1 MKVMSSNDRW
11 NWQMKAS
18 ASPRC
23 PTRSV
28 GQALPPAN
36 RWFLAALCLSLSG
49 CVVGPK
55 YHAPSTAQAPP
66 AYKELNPPPNQPA
79 PLAEP
84 AADPT
89 LGGLGDWKVASP
101 QDALPHGK
109 WWEIYHDAELNT
121 LENQLNIDNQNIKQ
135 FFENFMAARALV
147 REARSQFFPTAT
159 VGASYSRS
167 RGSANL
173 GNNIGSTGTTSG
185 KGSTGL
191 IEFPLDVSW
200 EPDLWGRV
208 RNMVRQAQYTAQVS
222 AADLE
227 NERLTEQ
234 ASLATFFFE
243 LRGQDALRQILDAT
257 VAQDQKALEL
267 TQSQYD
273 LGLTDRIAVVQA
285 ETTLQSAQ
293 AQATNLGVARA
304 QFEHAIALLV
314 GKAASDFSLPVK
326 PVLTTPPPIPV
337 GLPSELLERRPDI
350 AAAERTMAAA
360 NAQIGVA
367 TAAFY
372 PNLSIS
378 ASAGF
383 ESSAWKKIF
392 SWPSRF
398 WSVGPSVSETI
409 FDAGLRRATVNQ
421 FVAVYNADLA
431 AYRQTVLAG
440 FQQVEDALAAV
451 RILTQQIQQQH
462 QAVESARVALDLE
475 LKRYET
481 GIDPYI
487 DVVTEQNALLS
498 AQQILALVE
507 IQRMTQSVSL
517 IEALGGGWDRSEL
530 ASPQQVTAKPAKADT
545 TIQQ

>member
-1 MKVMSSNDRW
+1 MKVKMLPVLPNRDREG
-11 NWQMKAS
+11 
-18 ASPRC
+18 
-23 PTRSV
+23 V
-28 GQALPPAN
+28 GARVIFSRLLSKPY
-36 RWFLAALCLSLSG
+36 LATTVLCLALTG

-55 YHAPSTAQAPP
+55 YHPPSTAQAPP
-66 AYKELNPPPNQPA
+66 AYKEVNVPAHQPA
-79 PLAEP
+79 ANADTVP
-84 AADPT
+84 DPT
-89 LGGLGDWKVASP
+89 LGGLGDWKVANP
-101 QDALPHGK
+101 QDALPRGK
-109 WWEIYHDAELNT
+109 WWEIYNDPELNA
-121 LENQLNIDNQNIKQ
+121 LEEQLNIDNQNIKQ

-147 REARSQFFPTAT
+147 RQARSQFFPTAT
-159 VGASYSRS
+159 VGFNYSRS
-167 RGSANL
+167 RGSPNL
-173 GNNIGSTGTTSG
+173 GNNIGATGTTSG
-185 KGSTGL
+185 NGSTGL
-191 IEFPLDVSW
+191 IDLPFDVSW
-200 EPDLWGRV
+200 EPDLWGKV
-208 RNMVRQAQYTAQVS
+208 RNTVRQAQYSAQVS

-234 ASLATFFFE
+234 AGLATFFFE
-243 LRGQDALRQILDAT
+243 LRGQDALQQILDST

-267 TQSQYD
+267 TRSQYE

-285 ETTLQSAQ
+285 ETTLESAQ
-293 AQATNLGVARA
+293 AQATNLGIARA

-314 GKAASDFSLPVK
+314 GKPASEFSIPVK

-337 GLPSELLERRPDI
+337 GLPSQLLERRPDI

-383 ESSAWKKIF
+383 ESSIWKKLF
-392 SWPSRF
+392 DWPSRF
-398 WSVGPSVSETI
+398 WSVGPSLSETV

-421 FVAVYNADLA
+421 FTAIYNADLA
-431 AYRQTVLAG
+431 AYRQSVLTA
-440 FQQVEDALAAV
+440 FQQVEDSLAAV

-475 LKRYET
+475 TKRYES

-498 AQQILALVE
+498 AQQILALIE

-530 ASPQQVTAKPAKADT
+530 ATPQQVTAKPAKADT
-545 TIQQ
+545 TIQQP